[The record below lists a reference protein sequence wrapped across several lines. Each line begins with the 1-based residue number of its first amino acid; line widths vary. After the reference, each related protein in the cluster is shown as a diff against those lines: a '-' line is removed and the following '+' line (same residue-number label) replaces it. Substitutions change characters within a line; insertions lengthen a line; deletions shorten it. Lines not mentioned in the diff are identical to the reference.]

1 MAGIGFGTNYSADGK
16 MNGLGGTIH
25 VLTID
30 DITTDDIDAIR
41 AEAEVEGFTVV
52 GIEAS
57 NSGATQDGDVVL
69 LQGTGTPS
77 ITGTTLLGTIEAEH

>member
-1 MAGIGFGTNYSADGK
+1 MAEVTNNNFSADSK
-16 MNGLGGTIH
+16 MNGLGATTH
-25 VLTID
+25 VLSID

-41 AEAEVEGFTVV
+41 LEAEVEGFTVV

-57 NSGATQDGDVVL
+57 NSGATQDGDLVL

-77 ITGTTLLGTIEAEH
+77 ITGLTLLGTIEQK